1 MAFLN
6 RRLEH
11 MINVRELLLLARV
24 PGIGPARLRAL
35 VSHFGDPR
43 AVLEASAQS
52 LTRVHG
58 IDKGTAQAVVS
69 SAGAPSFSAQ
79 EREVAAQLL
88 KLDKAGGRIVT
99 FWESEYPESLKRI
112 YDPPPYLWVLGTL
125 QPRDASGI
133 AVVGTRLPTPYG
145 LLVAERMS
153 AGLASLGLP
162 VVSGLARG
170 IDTAAHRA
178 AVRVGGRTVAVIGSG
193 IDVIYPPEN
202 RGLAQSILRE
212 GAVISEFEMGARPE
226 AVNFPRRNRLVSGMA
241 LGVLVIETGPE
252 GGAMI
257 TAHLA
262 LDQGREVFA
271 IPSPVREGGRSGTNT
286 LIREGKALLV
296 ESLDDIIAELAP
308 RLGGVISTGTPRPR
322 PVQPDLTLFERRVI
336 DALDETPT
344 HIDDISRRSGLS
356 PSDTLVQLLTLEFK
370 GAVRQMAGKLF
381 TRT

>member
-1 MAFLN
+1 
-6 RRLEH
+6 

-24 PGIGPARLRAL
+24 QGIGPARLRAL

-43 AVLEASAQS
+43 AVLEASAQA
-52 LTRVHG
+52 LARVRG
-58 IDKGTAQAVVS
+58 IDRITAQSVVS
-69 SAGAPSFSAQ
+69 SARAPDSSAH
-79 EREVAAQLL
+79 EREVATQLS

-99 FWESEYPESLKRI
+99 FWDPEYPESLKRI

-125 QPRDASGI
+125 EPRDASGI
-133 AVVGTRLPTPYG
+133 AVVGTRSPTPYG
-145 LLVAERMS
+145 LQVAEKMS

-178 AVRVGGRTVAVIGSG
+178 ALRAGGRTVAVIGSG
-193 IDVIYPPEN
+193 LDVIYPPEN
-202 RGLAQSILRE
+202 RGLAQSIIRE
-212 GAVISEFEMGARPE
+212 GAVISECEMGARPD
-226 AVNFPRRNRLVSGMA
+226 AVNFPRRNRLVSGIA

-271 IPSPVREGGRSGTNT
+271 IPSPVREGVRSGTNT

-296 ESLDDIIAELAP
+296 ECLDDLIAELAP
-308 RLGGVISTGTPRPR
+308 RLAGIIAADAPRPR
-322 PVQPDLTLFERRVI
+322 PVQPDLTLFERRVY
-336 DALDETPT
+336 DALDETPV

-381 TRT
+381 ART

>member
-1 MAFLN
+1 M
-6 RRLEH
+6 
-11 MINVRELLLLARV
+11 NVRELLLLAHV

-58 IDKGTAQAVVS
+58 IDRTSAQAVVS
-69 SAGAPSFSAQ
+69 TARSPAFSAH
-79 EREVAAQLL
+79 EREVTAQLS
-88 KLDKAGGRIVT
+88 KLSKAGGRIVT
-99 FWESEYPESLKRI
+99 FWDADYPENLKRI
-112 YDPPPYLWVLGTL
+112 YDPPPYLWVLGAFS
-125 QPRDASGI
+125 PRDASGI
-133 AVVGTRLPTPYG
+133 AVVGTRTPTPYG
-145 LLVAERMS
+145 IQVAERMS

-162 VVSGLARG
+162 VISGLARG

-202 RGLAQSILRE
+202 RGLAQSILQE
-212 GAVISEFEMGARPE
+212 GAVISEFEMGAKPD
-226 AVNFPRRNRLVSGMA
+226 AANFPRRNRLVSGIA
-241 LGVLVIETGPE
+241 LGVLVIETGPG

-271 IPSPVREGGRSGTNT
+271 IPSPVRQEVRSGTNT

-296 ESLDDIIAELAP
+296 ESVDDIIAELAP
-308 RLGGVISTGTPRPR
+308 RLGGVVPSDKPRPQ
-322 PVQPDLTLFERRVI
+322 PTHPDLTLFERRVF
-336 DALDETPT
+336 DALGEMPT
-344 HIDDISRRSGLS
+344 HVDEICHRAGLS
-356 PSDTLVQLLTLEFK
+356 PSDTLVHLLTLEFK

-381 TRT
+381 ARL